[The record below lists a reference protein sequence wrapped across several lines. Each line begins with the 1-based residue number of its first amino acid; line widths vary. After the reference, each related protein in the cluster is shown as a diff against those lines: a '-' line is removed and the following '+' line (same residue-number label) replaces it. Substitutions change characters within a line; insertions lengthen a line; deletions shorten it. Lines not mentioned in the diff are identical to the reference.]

1 MNLTGSHP
9 GPSLAKPEMRNSCLK
24 MHVYVP
30 VCNAMFGVSCVPP
43 WIASEYAF
51 QSIPHNTRVSLF
63 RVFSK
68 YDFHN
73 FVFSM
78 KASNP
83 LVMVQAYRLLAAEQ
97 YR

>member
-1 MNLTGSHP
+1 MLNRRRFHLT
-9 GPSLAKPEMRNSCLK
+9 AT
-24 MHVYVP
+24 
-30 VCNAMFGVSCVPP
+30 PP
-43 WIASEYAF
+43 PRLLLLHF
-51 QSIPHNTRVSLF
+51 
-63 RVFSK
+63 FSK